1 MRFPSPGRINK
12 LKKTENSQTRD
23 AVSLKNPSK
32 EVSEEIEA
40 VEQTD
45 LQMIDQNQVTL
56 KDGNHGKKA
65 NEHCKE
71 DVNSLLTIKTEVR
84 QKIFKQMKIH

>member
-12 LKKTENSQTRD
+12 LKKKENSQIRD

-45 LQMIDQNQVTL
+45 LQMIDQNQVSL
-56 KDGNHGKKA
+56 KGGP
-65 NEHCKE
+65 
-71 DVNSLLTIKTEVR
+71 
-84 QKIFKQMKIH
+84 

>member
-1 MRFPSPGRINK
+1 MSFPSPGRINE
-12 LKKTENSQTRD
+12 LKEKENSQIRD

-45 LQMIDQNQVTL
+45 LQMIDHNQGAL
-56 KDGNHGKKA
+56 KDGNHGKK
-65 NEHCKE
+65 
-71 DVNSLLTIKTEVR
+71 SQWML
-84 QKIFKQMKIH
+84 